1 MTRLFL
7 IPLILCLFWALFLKA
22 NKLTLKQGQRGF
34 IYIIG
39 IGGGLILI
47 LMALLWLTA

>member
-22 NKLTLKQGQRGF
+22 NKLTLKQGQQGF

-39 IGGGLILI
+39 ICGGLILI
-47 LMALLWLTA
+47 LTALLLLTA

>member
-22 NKLTLKQGQRGF
+22 NKLTLKQGRRGF

>member
-7 IPLILCLFWALFLKA
+7 IPLILCLCWALFLKA
-22 NKLTLKQGQRGF
+22 NKLSLKQGRQGF

-39 IGGGLILI
+39 SCGGLILI
-47 LMALLWLTA
+47 LTALLWLTA